1 MSRPN
6 SAYLVETNPNTQLKW
21 STFVTPS
28 IPVVTT
34 DFAPGEHE
42 RPWPPTPSTL
52 IYGLRDAV
60 LVDLLVSEMLR
71 TNELQVWFL
80 SEPLVETKMYITPL
94 FYAAFRLG

>member
-6 SAYLVETNPNTQLKW
+6 SAYLVETSPSIHLKW

-42 RPWPPTPSTL
+42 RPWPPTS
-52 IYGLRDAV
+52 
-60 LVDLLVSEMLR
+60 SM
-71 TNELQVWFL
+71 TNDHN
-80 SEPLVETKMYITPL
+80 SM
-94 FYAAFRLG
+94 